1 VIPGDGIASPDDRIA
16 GTWRALQGARQVLAG
31 VARRTPV
38 LASST
43 LDAQIGASIYVKCEN
58 LQRTGSF
65 KFRGAYHALSRLS
78 ETARRNGVIT
88 YSSGNHAQALAA
100 AGRLLGITVT
110 VVMPID
116 APAVKRAATAGYGA
130 EIVSYD
136 PAREQRETIGRRL
149 AQERGCTLIPP
160 YDHPDVIAGQG
171 TAAAELLEEV
181 PDLDALLVP
190 TGGGGLLSGCAVAA
204 RHMAPRCRVIG
215 IEPELADDATR
226 SFRTGVLARVV
237 NPRTIADGLRTP
249 SLGEHTF
256 PLVLSCVSDMRTVS
270 EAAIA
275 AAVHFYFYR
284 MKLVVEPSG
293 AVTLAGAM
301 TGAADGA
308 RRVGV
313 IVSGGN
319 VDGAVL
325 TTLLEAAEKR

>member
-1 VIPGDGIASPDDRIA
+1 
-16 GTWRALQGARQVLAG
+16 
-31 VARRTPV
+31 
-38 LASST
+38 
-43 LDAQIGASIYVKCEN
+43 
-58 LQRTGSF
+58 
-65 KFRGAYHALSRLS
+65 
-78 ETARRNGVIT
+78 
-88 YSSGNHAQALAA
+88 
-100 AGRLLGITVT
+100 
-110 VVMPID
+110 M
-116 APAVKRAATAGYGA
+116 
-130 EIVSYD
+130 
-136 PAREQRETIGRRL
+136 
-149 AQERGCTLIPP
+149 
-160 YDHPDVIAGQG
+160 IAGQG
-171 TAAAELLEEV
+171 TAAAELLEEL

-237 NPRTIADGLRTP
+237 NPKTIADGLRTP

-256 PLVLSCVSDMRTVS
+256 PLVRGCVYDMRTVT

-275 AAVHFYFYR
+275 TAVHFYFYR

-301 TGAADGA
+301 NGAADGA

-319 VDGAVL
+319 VDGAVRRPCCGRRKSIHDAVAEAL
-325 TTLLEAAEKR
+325 PPLSVPDQLHRQASGALLAAMSCAPSSLPRIAAACCRDRHRR

>member
-1 VIPGDGIASPDDRIA
+1 VAEADERIA
-16 GTWRALQGARQVLAG
+16 QTWRALQGARRALAG

-38 LASST
+38 LTSST
-43 LDAQIGASIYVKCEN
+43 LDSQLGSAVFFKCEN
-58 LQRTGSF
+58 LQRTGAF
-65 KFRGAYHALSRLS
+65 KFRGAYHALSRLDDD
-78 ETARRNGVIT
+78 ARRRGVIT

-100 AGRLLGITVT
+100 AGRLLGIGVT
-110 VVMPID
+110 VVMPLN

-149 AQERGCTLIPP
+149 AAERGFTLIPP

-171 TAAAELLEEV
+171 TAAAELLEDV

-204 RHMAPRCRVIG
+204 RHLAPRCRVIG
-215 IEPELADDATR
+215 MEPELADDATR
-226 SFRTGVLARVV
+226 SFHTGVLARVN
-237 NPRTIADGLRTP
+237 NPPTIADGLRTP
-249 SLGEHTF
+249 SLGELTF
-256 PLVLSCVSDMRTVS
+256 PLVRSCVHDMLTVS

-275 AAVHFYFYR
+275 AAVQFFFYR

-293 AVTLAGAM
+293 AVPLAGLLS
-301 TGAADGA
+301 GVVE
-308 RRVGV
+308 RLPRIGV

-319 VDGAVL
+319 VDGSVL
-325 TTLLEAAEKR
+325 VELLQAAEAAR

>member
-1 VIPGDGIASPDDRIA
+1 VGEEDERIA
-16 GTWRALQGARQVLAG
+16 RTWHALQGARRLLEG

-38 LASST
+38 LTSRT
-43 LDAQIGASIYVKCEN
+43 LDAQLGSAVFFKCEN
-58 LQRTGSF
+58 MQRTGAF
-65 KFRGAYHALSRLS
+65 KFRGAYHALSRLDDA
-78 ETARRNGVIT
+78 ARRRGVIT

-100 AGRLLGITVT
+100 AGRLLGVGVT
-110 VVMPID
+110 VVMPIN
-116 APAVKRAATAGYGA
+116 APAVKRAATEGYGA

-149 AQERGCTLIPP
+149 ATERGSTLIPP

-171 TAAAELLEEV
+171 TAAAELFEEI

-190 TGGGGLLSGCAVAA
+190 TGGGGLISGCAVAA

-237 NPRTIADGLRTP
+237 NPPTIADGLRTP

-256 PLVLSCVSDMRTVS
+256 PLVRSCVHDMRTVS

-275 AAVHFYFYR
+275 TAVQFFFYR

-293 AVTLAGAM
+293 AVPLAGLLS
-301 TGAADGA
+301 GAID
-308 RRVGV
+308 RSPRIGV

-325 TTLLEAAEKR
+325 TSLLQAAEAAR